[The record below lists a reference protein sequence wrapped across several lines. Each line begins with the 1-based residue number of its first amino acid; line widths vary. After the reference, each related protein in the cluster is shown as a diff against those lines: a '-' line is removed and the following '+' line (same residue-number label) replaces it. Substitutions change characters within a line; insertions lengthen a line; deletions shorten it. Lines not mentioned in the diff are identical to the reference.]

1 MAKIKAVLSAWKL
14 FKDQFDLSDSMERM
28 DALRGF
34 ATKFSPKDIKDAAKK
49 ASGPDKG
56 MLNRAASE
64 AEDFKKY
71 MADVEFNKGGTTRG
85 ASLEQYAS
93 SLPKNLSPEE
103 RKKAIEGYKE
113 YLDNLQKAGGPKR
126 KGGPIQKKPKM
137 KHGGMM
143 KPKMMGGGM
152 YGKKMHS
159 YVAGGNVK
167 DMKIMKSK

>member
-1 MAKIKAVLSAWKL
+1 M
-14 FKDQFDLSDSMERM
+14 
-28 DALRGF
+28 
-34 ATKFSPKDIKDAAKK
+34 
-49 ASGPDKG
+49 
-56 MLNRAASE
+56 
-64 AEDFKKY
+64 
-71 MADVEFNKGGTTRG
+71 
-85 ASLEQYAS
+85 
-93 SLPKNLSPEE
+93 SPEE

-167 DMKIMKSK
+167 DMKIMKGK